1 MVKQALSQLRLVDTP
16 YGPLTYTL
24 TRKPVKNLNLRI
36 GRGGELMLSLPFRC
50 SVKLADDWVRE
61 KSGWIT
67 DALQRQTD
75 RQFEP
80 LPQVT
85 REECARRLHEA
96 LIRVY
101 PLVQPLGVAFPPL
114 KLRTLKSQWGN
125 CHWAQGYITLNTALA
140 RCPEELRDYVAL
152 HELVHFLHHDHGP
165 GFYAQMDVLMPDWRQ
180 RRKTLKCYGGALEDT

>member
-75 RQFEP
+75 RQLEP

-101 PLVQPLGVAFPPL
+101 PLVQPLGVAFPTL

-125 CHWAQGYITLNTALA
+125 
-140 RCPEELRDYVAL
+140 
-152 HELVHFLHHDHGP
+152 
-165 GFYAQMDVLMPDWRQ
+165 
-180 RRKTLKCYGGALEDT
+180 